1 MRLSTLI
8 FAPVLVLGLSA
19 ARAASLPDTGQ
30 TLCYDGSNVLAVCSN
45 ANAGDTATYPRQDGR
60 FGRDAQAAK
69 GTLPKIGAG
78 AAGFDYTKVAN
89 NGADVA
95 AGTALGAGATDW
107 ACTRDNITGLLW
119 EVKTSTATDLRAA
132 SHQYTWYSTNGATNG
147 GNVGTNAVTNS
158 CGTPPTLASCNTEA
172 FIAAVNAASGLCG
185 YKDWRLPSLRELKTI
200 VHYGASNLAIDTT
213 YFPNTSAFNFW
224 SASTYVLAP
233 SDAWGIVFSD
243 GGNNHYAKTGST
255 IARLVRGL
263 QF

>member
-30 TLCYDGSNVLAVCSN
+30 TLCDNGSNVLAVCSN

-95 AGTALGAGATDW
+95 AGTALGAGPTDW
-107 ACTRDNITGLLW
+107 ACTRDNITGLTW
-119 EVKTSTATDLRAA
+119 EVKTATATDLR
-132 SHQYTWYSTNGATNG
+132 STNHRYTWYSTNGATNG
-147 GNVGTNAVTNS
+147 GNVGTNTTTNT
-158 CGTPPTLASCNTEA
+158 CGTSLATCNTEA
-172 FIAAVNAASGLCG
+172 FVAAVNAASGLCG
-185 YKDWRLPSLRELKTI
+185 FNDWRLPSLRELQTI
-200 VHYGASNLAIDTT
+200 VHYGASNLSMDTT
-213 YFPNTSAFNFW
+213 YFPNSNAFNFW
-224 SASTYVLAP
+224 SASTYAP
-233 SDAWGIVFSD
+233 AAGDAWGVVFGD
-243 GGNNHYAKTGST
+243 GSVGHYAKTGST
-255 IARLVRGL
+255 YARLVRGL